1 MNINELDMKVDQI
14 RELKRM
20 IEEAEAEITSIEDSI
35 KATMTE
41 QDTDELRGT
50 KCKVTWKQ
58 TSSTRIDSKSL
69 KKELPDIAAKYSRT
83 HYHHLSP
90 VSHCV
95 RKGRIPDGLDS

>member
-1 MNINELDMKVDQI
+1 MIIHELDVKVDQI

-50 KCKVTWKQ
+50 KCKVTWKV
-58 TSSTRIDSKSL
+58 TSTTRIDSKSL
-69 KKELPDIAAKYSRT
+69 KKELPDIAKYSNTTTYRRF
-83 HYHHLSP
+83 L
-90 VSHCV
+90 
-95 RKGRIPDGLDS
+95 IA